1 MWCLLRFFESYSS
14 VSFYL
19 IFFKE
24 SKLGYFLKVLKIYWM
39 ERERQRFAVP
49 LIYALTGCF
58 LCVPW
63 PGVQL
68 ATLAYRDYTPASWAT
83 WPGQTWVL
91 LKKKKKD
98 FTHLF
103 IYFRE
108 RGREA
113 KRGRETLISC
123 LACTLTRSQTGD
135 LQFAGR
141 CPTQEPH
148 LGKPGYFLKPL
159 FIRLMVGFSTSV
171 FFCLSDENQ
180 CRANSA
186 LLCTLTH
193 K

>member
-1 MWCLLRFFESYSS
+1 MLFHLFMHSRVASCVCPDQGSNWQPWRIEITLQPAELHGQDKPGYS
-14 VSFYL
+14 
-19 IFFKE
+19 
-24 SKLGYFLKVLKIYWM
+24 
-39 ERERQRFAVP
+39 
-49 LIYALTGCF
+49 
-58 LCVPW
+58 
-63 PGVQL
+63 
-68 ATLAYRDYTPASWAT
+68 
-83 WPGQTWVL
+83 

-148 LGKPGYFLKPL
+148 LGKPGYFPKPL
-159 FIRLMVGFSTSV
+159 FIRLMVGSSTSV